1 MKLYLSITSAEANPG
16 FASSITLD
24 HEGATIGRLSD
35 NTLVLP
41 DPKKYI
47 SGHHAQI
54 QYRAPHYFIIDTST
68 NGVLI
73 NLSPA
78 PLGNGNSAMLND
90 GDRVQIGDYTI
101 SVKLLGSSPEAS
113 PFDKREFSADDFE
126 AKSFD
131 FSDDPFA
138 EIGVDAIQQ
147 TIEDNELIPSDWKDR
162 HDPFDLPLFQDAA
175 VGEQETGRP
184 DPQAFEQ
191 VPAFKEAFQPFS
203 GHAEEPQSE
212 AATAPASTAS
222 ASDIFGADWF
232 SGPGKN
238 KAAGG
243 ALSKSSPF
251 ADFPVPSPEE
261 PDEKTS
267 PPQIPTP
274 KTTRTPPVFEPEP
287 EPAPVFEKTPPAP
300 LPETEKPAPADDLK
314 DELIR
319 SFLRGAGLEDS
330 LNPTALTPESFQT
343 IGKIVRES
351 LQGTLD
357 VLVGRAKIKNEM
369 HLDVTTIRAR
379 QNNPIKFSVSAEEA
393 MIKLL
398 TVQDKAYLQPDAA
411 IKEVFDDIRAHQ
423 FAVIAGMRTALLSV
437 LQRFDPKKLEQR
449 LQATSPIA
457 ASIPFH
463 KQAKLWSLFEQ
474 LYSDLGREA
483 EDNFYHLFGQAFAE
497 TYEQQLRK
505 IKSSSHDQTPY

>member
-1 MKLYLSITSAEANPG
+1 MKLYLSITSAEAPPG

-54 QYRAPHYFIIDTST
+54 QYRAPHYFITDTST
-68 NGVLI
+68 NGILI
-73 NLSPA
+73 NLSST
-78 PLGNGNSAMLND
+78 PLGNGNSVQLND
-90 GDRVQIGDYTI
+90 GDRIQIGDYTI
-101 SVKLLGSSPEAS
+101 SVRLLESPPEAS
-113 PFDKREFSADDFE
+113 PFSRGSFSAGGFE
-126 AKSFD
+126 AQPFD

-175 VGEQETGRP
+175 EDEQKTDQS

-191 VPAFKEAFQPFS
+191 APAFKEAFQPFS
-203 GHAEEPQSE
+203 GHTEEPPPE
-212 AATAPASTAS
+212 APTAPASAS
-222 ASDIFGADWF
+222 PVSDIFGADWF
-232 SGPGKN
+232 NGIDKN
-238 KAAGG
+238 KTADGT
-243 ALSKSSPF
+243 LSKPSPF
-251 ADFPVPSPEE
+251 ADFPVPRPEE
-261 PDEKTS
+261 PEEKTS

-274 KTTRTPPVFEPEP
+274 KTTRTPPALEP
-287 EPAPVFEKTPPAP
+287 EPAPVSETPPPP
-300 LPETEKPAPADDLK
+300 LPEMGKQAPADVLK
-314 DELIR
+314 DELVH

-330 LNPTALTPESFQT
+330 LDPAALTPESFHT

-357 VLVGRAKIKNEM
+357 VLIGRAKIKNEM

-398 TVQDKAYLQPDAA
+398 TVRDKAYLQPDAA

-474 LYSDLGREA
+474 LYTDLGREA

-505 IKSSSHDQTPY
+505 IKSSSHDQTSQ

>member
-1 MKLYLSITSAEANPG
+1 MKLYLSITSADANPDLS
-16 FASSITLD
+16 FSITLD

-35 NTLVLP
+35 NTLILP

-54 QYRAPHYFIIDTST
+54 HYRAPHYFITDTST

-73 NLSPA
+73 NLSSA
-78 PLGNGNSAMLND
+78 PLGNGNSAILND
-90 GDRVQIGDYTI
+90 GDRIQIGDYTI
-101 SVKLLGSSPEAS
+101 TVRLLDSSPQAS
-113 PFDKREFSADDFE
+113 PIAREPFPAGNFE
-126 AKSFD
+126 AKPFD
-131 FSDDPFA
+131 FSEDPFA
-138 EIGVDAIQQ
+138 EIGVDAIKQA
-147 TIEDNELIPSDWKDR
+147 IEDNELIPSDWKDR

-175 VGEQETGRP
+175 AGEQETDRP

-191 VPAFKEAFQPFS
+191 APAFKEAFQPFS
-203 GHAEEPQSE
+203 GHAEEHPSK

-222 ASDIFGADWF
+222 ASASDIFGADWF
-232 SGPGKN
+232 DGLGKN
-238 KAAGG
+238 KAAGET
-243 ALSKSSPF
+243 LSKPSPF
-251 ADFPVPSPEE
+251 ADFPASPREE

-274 KTTRTPPVFEPEP
+274 RAARTPPVFEPEP
-287 EPAPVFEKTPPAP
+287 APVVETPSP
-300 LPETEKPAPADDLK
+300 LPETEKPAPADVLK

-319 SFLRGAGLEDS
+319 NFLRGAGLENS
-330 LNPTALTPESFQT
+330 LNPAALTPESFHT

-398 TVQDKAYLQPDAA
+398 TVQDKAYLPPDAA

-437 LQRFDPKKLEQR
+437 LQRFDPAKLEQR

-463 KQAKLWSLFEQ
+463 KQAKLWNLFEQ
-474 LYSDLGREA
+474 LYTDLGREA

-505 IKSSSHDQTPY
+505 IKSSSHDQTP